1 MHNISVIAS
10 VIGILSHT
18 PSILYIDDSTNTIG
32 IIIIKPLR
40 MEITKPCLGLET
52 EVNRE
57 VETIFIPIMMKAK
70 KYKDIPWDA
79 ILANSAFPSLLN
91 SDIISPSKESPSI

>member
-18 PSILYIDDSTNTIG
+18 PSILYINDSANTVG

-40 MEITKPCLGLET
+40 MEIINPSFGIDI
-52 EVNRE
+52 EVNSE
-57 VETIFIPIMMKAK
+57 VETIFIPISMKAK
-70 KYKDIPWDA
+70 KYKDIPRDA
-79 ILANSAFPSLLN
+79 ILANCKFPSLLN
-91 SDIISPSKESPSI
+91 MDIISLLKDNPNM